1 MIRTRAKN
9 PLFVFGVSAGL
20 FLASTSLQAKEPEL
34 YFYPVK
40 SWAVDS
46 SATSEISTESGLNCS
61 IHNEFNNGFA
71 LELGGSEKWVELMSV
86 DFRQEAFE
94 SGKIYNVSLAVPGI
108 EAVKIEGKADSSG
121 KIMIDMRRQ
130 KDFYQAMREAA
141 VLDLGID
148 QNNFRFYLVGFSSA
162 AKGFERCMAGGP
174 IQAPEDAVKEASAEP
189 MSSSDM
195 TLNESIALEKKETE
209 QLGVTEIL
217 PEDPEVIVQDIPQT
231 TAVKLED
238 APAPEEVFSEEMTMD
253 SVAPEPVAAQALPGS
268 ETATEEMPQRL
279 SEQLAAEIEQN
290 PEIIAVDDAP
300 EQPKLTARQERYRR
314 MAQQQLGEELSPPEP
329 AMASLAEPPAPSETP
344 ALDGQVVITEE
355 TASVAAMMANE
366 PADAPVAADPEADI
380 AAAAGL
386 AAEEPEAAQA
396 VEPEAVIEE
405 PVAEEKPPAPRVR
418 VELPPKREMKITK
431 ETAKIDAD
439 FTELDAVEPASAPQ
453 VEGERFPDSGVNE
466 GLGQKISELES
477 LVARLERE
485 NVALNEELKSSLKES
500 EDERLSISSENWNL
514 ERATM
519 RFNEAER
526 QIKRLG
532 QQLEGERAKC
542 EMERKDLE
550 TQLFDPQIT
559 GQQQLARLAELEQQI
574 ADQQQKLEDQ
584 RRHYEERIKILEEQ
598 AGSM

>member
-9 PLFVFGVSAGL
+9 PLFIFGISAGL
-20 FLASTSLQAKEPEL
+20 FLASTALQAKEPEL

-40 SWAVDS
+40 SWTVDS

-61 IHNEFNNGFA
+61 IHNEFNNGFVI
-71 LELGGSEKWVELMSV
+71 ELGGSEKWVELMSV

-94 SGKIYNVSLAVPGI
+94 PGKTYDVSLAVPGV
-108 EAVKIEGKADSSG
+108 EAEKIEGRADSSG
-121 KIMIDMRRQ
+121 KIMIDMRQQ

-148 QNNFRFYLVGFSSA
+148 ENSFRFYLVGFSGA
-162 AKGFERCMAGGP
+162 AKGFERCMAGGSVQGP
-174 IQAPEDAVKEASAEP
+174 FAPKDAMEEAAAEP
-189 MSSSDM
+189 VSSPDIM
-195 TLNESIALEKKETE
+195 LNESIALEEKEAAR
-209 QLGVTEIL
+209 LAVTEIL
-217 PEDPEVIVQDIPQT
+217 PEDQEIIVQDIPQT
-231 TAVKLED
+231 EAVKLEEE
-238 APAPEEVFSEEMTMD
+238 PASEEVFSEEITMD
-253 SVAPEPVAAQALPGS
+253 SLAPEPVAAQALPES
-268 ETATEEMPQRL
+268 SPATEEVPQRL

-290 PEIIAVDDAP
+290 PEIIAVDEAA

-314 MAQQQLGEELSPPEP
+314 MAQQQLGEELSPPES
-329 AMASLAEPPAPSETP
+329 AMAAPAEPA
-344 ALDGQVVITEE
+344 ALDGQIVITEE
-355 TASVAAMMANE
+355 TAPVAAMMAE
-366 PADAPVAADPEADI
+366 QPANAAIAADPEADI

-386 AAEEPEAAQA
+386 AAEELEAMEA
-396 VEPEAVIEE
+396 VAPQPVIEE
-405 PVAEEKPPAPRVR
+405 PVITEEKPPAPRVH
-418 VELPPKREMKITK
+418 VKLPPKREMKITK

-439 FTELDAVEPASAPQ
+439 FTELDAVEPASAPRA
-453 VEGERFPDSGVNE
+453 EGERFPDSGVSE

-477 LVARLERE
+477 LVTRLERE
-485 NVALNEELKSSLKES
+485 NVALNEELKASLKES

-559 GQQQLARLAELEQQI
+559 GQQQLARLAELEKQI
-574 ADQQQKLEDQ
+574 SGQQQKLEDQ
-584 RRHYEERIKILEEQ
+584 RRHYEERIKILEGQ
-598 AGSM
+598 IGAP